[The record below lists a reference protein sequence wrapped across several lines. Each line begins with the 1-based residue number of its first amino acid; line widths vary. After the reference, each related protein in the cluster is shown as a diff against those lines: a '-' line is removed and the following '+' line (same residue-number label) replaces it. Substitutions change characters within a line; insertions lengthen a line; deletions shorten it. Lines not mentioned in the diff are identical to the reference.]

1 MSNSFSFEIIDEENG
16 YKYYLVPQGTI
27 LYRGDTTLY
36 PNFHLPNS
44 PAFFSTDARFVK
56 HYGLVF
62 RFQTK
67 RPLKLLVLDKK
78 ADYSLFYNSSPPNIQ
93 RILKNNY
100 GYISGLRETE
110 FVKDHELVTYICSL
124 GLDGYANNRMGI
136 TEDSIHDDYEGDDD
150 NAAPQFHPEMAL
162 CNTNNVEFVNPQGD
176 MNRYTAEQIEMAV
189 LKKKAD
195 VLKREYDNK
204 RMKNRRRPIDDDTS
218 NEGSSND
225 ESRPSERG
233 LFGSTTR
240 NDSIPIV
247 SSPVGT
253 QQRTRSIPIRNQS
266 EIQPIPFGLN
276 LDSPLSSPSRVSS
289 LTSFPSSSSDSDSG
303 NHTPVG
309 SPLRGNIF
317 DSSMNTPTKRS
328 RSNYGG
334 KRKTKNKHQRK
345 IKNTRKQKKK
355 GGGILDSLVTIK
367 NIRFRKELEDRLR
380 KKCKDGDW
388 LDKKRKAYGFVGG
401 STKRRNKK
409 TIRTYRKGNKR
420 KHTNKNK

>member
-1 MSNSFSFEIIDEENG
+1 MSNSFSFEIIEGENG
-16 YKYYLVPQGTI
+16 YKYYFVPQGTI

-36 PNFHLPNS
+36 PNFQLPNS

-62 RFQTK
+62 RFKTK

-150 NAAPQFHPEMAL
+150 NLAPQFHPEMAL
-162 CNTNNVEFVNPQGD
+162 CNTNNVEFVDPQGD
-176 MNRYTAEQIEMAV
+176 MKKYTAEQIETAV

-195 VLKREYDNK
+195 IMKRDLDNK
-204 RMKNRRRPIDDDTS
+204 RKKSRRRPIEDDTS
-218 NEGSSND
+218 NEGSSGD
-225 ESRPSERG
+225 ERSSSGRG
-233 LFGSTTR
+233 LFGSPTR
-240 NDSIPIV
+240 NDSISIF
-247 SSPVGT
+247 SSPSGT
-253 QQRTRSIPIRNQS
+253 QQQSRSISIGNQS

-276 LDSPLSSPSRVSS
+276 LDSPPSSPSRVSS

-309 SPLRGNIF
+309 TPLRGNIF
-317 DSSMNTPTKRS
+317 DSPMNSPTKRS

-334 KRKTKNKHQRK
+334 KRKTKNKRQRK
-345 IKNTRKQKKK
+345 IKNTRKQKK
-355 GGGILDSLVTIK
+355 
-367 NIRFRKELEDRLR
+367 RKL
-380 KKCKDGDW
+380 
-388 LDKKRKAYGFVGG
+388 YGFISG
-401 STKRRNKK
+401 STKRHNKK
-409 TIRTYRKGNKR
+409 TIRKHRKNSKK
-420 KHTNKNK
+420 KHTNKRK